1 MAEVAQF
8 ERIEAATLDAL
19 RAIGT
24 ATIAGALSKQA
35 GIRNPHLVDLRPF
48 NAGATACG
56 QAVTLQ
62 FMPKREDVH
71 WGDEYAAAPGREL
84 HRRAIMA
91 CQPGDIIV
99 VDARG
104 SMSSGVFGEMM
115 LTSFKAQGG
124 EGVVIDG
131 CIRDYPEVQQLDL
144 GLWLRGVTPNFHTQ
158 TDIFPHAVN
167 VPIACA
173 GCFIVPGDIIVA
185 DDDGAVVPALR
196 AGARDRRHRGRQN
209 GVGSLLPHEAGRRAD
224 ALDKYYPLDRR
235 GAERIRGLAAGG
247 VCPHPRSP
255 IKREGLRYPNGAWFS
270 PSLLVGSRRH

>member
-1 MAEVAQF
+1 MAEIPQF
-8 ERIEAATLDAL
+8 ERIDRATLDAL
-19 RAIGT
+19 RDIGT
-24 ATIAGALSKQA
+24 ATIAGALSKSA
-35 GIRNPHLVDLRPF
+35 GIRNPHMVGLSPF
-48 NAGATACG
+48 SPGAVACG

-71 WGDEYAAAPGREL
+71 WGDEYAAAPEREL

-115 LTSFKAQGG
+115 LTSYKAQGG

-185 DDDGAVVPALR
+185 DDDGAVVVPYALADEILEI
-196 AGARDRRHRGRQN
+196 AGAKMEWEVFSRMKLEEGGR
-209 GVGSLLPHEAGRRAD
+209 
-224 ALDKYYPLDRR
+224 LDKYYPLDDE
-235 GAERIRGLAAGG
+235 AQKEYEAWL
-247 VCPHPRSP
+247 
-255 IKREGLRYPNGAWFS
+255 REGAGPKSDL
-270 PSLLVGSRRH
+270 

>member
-1 MAEVAQF
+1 MAGIPQF
-8 ERIEAATLDAL
+8 ERIKGATLDAL
-19 RAIGT
+19 RDIGT
-24 ATIAGALSKQA
+24 ATIAGALLKQA
-35 GIRNPHLVDLRPF
+35 GIRNPHLVGLRTF
-48 NAGATACG
+48 NPGAVACG

-71 WGDEYAAAPGREL
+71 WGDEYAAAPEREL

-104 SMSSGVFGEMM
+104 SLSSGVFGEMM

-131 CIRDYPEVQQLDL
+131 CIRDFPEVRQLNL

-158 TDIFPHAVN
+158 TEIFPHAVN

-185 DDDGAVVPALR
+185 DDDGAVVVPYALADAIVDI
-196 AGARDRRHRGRQN
+196 AGAKMEWEIFSRMKLEEG
-209 GVGSLLPHEAGRRAD
+209 GP
-224 ALDKYYPLDRR
+224 LDKYYPLDDEAQKEYEAWLR
-235 GAERIRGLAAGG
+235 ERA
-247 VCPHPRSP
+247 
-255 IKREGLRYPNGAWFS
+255 
-270 PSLLVGSRRH
+270 SLQSDS

>member
-1 MAEVAQF
+1 MVGIPQF
-8 ERIEAATLDAL
+8 ERIDGATLDAL
-19 RAIGT
+19 RDIGT
-24 ATIAGALSKQA
+24 ATIAGALAKQA
-35 GIRNPHLVDLRPF
+35 GIRNPHLVGLTPF
-48 NAGATACG
+48 NPGAVACG

-71 WGDEYAAAPGREL
+71 WGDEYAAAPEREL

-115 LTSFKAQGG
+115 LTSFKARGG

-131 CIRDYPEVQQLDL
+131 CIRDYPEVRQLDL

-185 DDDGAVVPALR
+185 DDDGAVVVPYALADEIVEI
-196 AGARDRRHRGRQN
+196 AGAKMEWEVFSRMKLEEGGR
-209 GVGSLLPHEAGRRAD
+209 
-224 ALDKYYPLDRR
+224 LDKYYPLDDEAQKEYEAWLR
-235 GAERIRGLAAGG
+235 AG
-247 VCPHPRSP
+247 VAP
-255 IKREGLRYPNGAWFS
+255 KRDL
-270 PSLLVGSRRH
+270 